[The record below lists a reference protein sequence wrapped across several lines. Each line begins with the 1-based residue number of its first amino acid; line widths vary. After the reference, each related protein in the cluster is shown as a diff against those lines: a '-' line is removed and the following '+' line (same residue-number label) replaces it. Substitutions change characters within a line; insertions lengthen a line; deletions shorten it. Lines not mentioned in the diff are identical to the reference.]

1 MVDINYLEDERKKLW
16 EKVINQEKMIDNL
29 REIIETNIIFF
40 SDKLKEIQIPLPQD
54 IKDAKQA
61 SKEAAFF

>member
-16 EKVINQEKMIDNL
+16 EEVINQEKMIDNL